1 MEVVDLF
8 DEDDDEELSR
18 ALEASRCEWEGLQKV
33 SLQPRFEGEMVAL
46 FSIQGADDKLGQTL
60 RTHSKE

>member
-1 MEVVDLF
+1 MKISISCPQAGPSRRTEPVEVVDLF

-33 SLQPRFEGEMVAL
+33 SLQPRFEGE
-46 FSIQGADDKLGQTL
+46 
-60 RTHSKE
+60 

>member
-1 MEVVDLF
+1 VEVVDLF

-33 SLQPRFEGEMVAL
+33 SLEPRFEGE
-46 FSIQGADDKLGQTL
+46 
-60 RTHSKE
+60 